1 MSMLGFFRRPRQANS
16 ADTAKERLQILLS
29 HERVDRS
36 SPDFLPLLQRDI
48 LEVIERY
55 MRVSDDG
62 VDIKLE
68 RGDDLSNSGDQ
79 RRTARGAHA
88 ERPRR
93 GVRLKHQRRFG
104 IPA

>member
-68 RGDDLSNSGDQ
+68 RGDDLSTLEINVELPGA
-79 RRTARGAHA
+79 RTLSARGAA
-88 ERPRR
+88 
-93 GVRLKHQRRFG
+93 
-104 IPA
+104 

>member
-1 MSMLGFFRRPRQANS
+1 MLGFFRRPRQANS

-62 VDIKLE
+62 VDIKL
-68 RGDDLSNSGDQ
+68 
-79 RRTARGAHA
+79 
-88 ERPRR
+88 
-93 GVRLKHQRRFG
+93 
-104 IPA
+104 

>member
-1 MSMLGFFRRPRQANS
+1 MTMLGFFRRPRPASS

-68 RGDDLSNSGDQ
+68 RGDDLSTLEINVELPGARSLS
-79 RRTARGAHA
+79 ARGAA
-88 ERPRR
+88 
-93 GVRLKHQRRFG
+93 
-104 IPA
+104 